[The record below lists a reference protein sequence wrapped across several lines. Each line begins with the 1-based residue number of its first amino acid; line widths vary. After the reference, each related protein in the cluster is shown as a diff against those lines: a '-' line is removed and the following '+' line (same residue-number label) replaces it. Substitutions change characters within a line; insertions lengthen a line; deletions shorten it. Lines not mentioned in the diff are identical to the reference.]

1 MGLRECLGEQFPMP
15 GEWWWL
21 LRKCMLRTRQQVL
34 QVTLGGE
41 SQVVPSHQ
49 GHQVRLVSRARSS
62 AAMFCNACMAEQL
75 TDRKR
80 RGGLGSP
87 TLRLARVCRAPPCM
101 HRSGLLLIFY
111 DAL

>member
-1 MGLRECLGEQFPMP
+1 MG
-15 GEWWWL
+15 
-21 LRKCMLRTRQQVL
+21 
-34 QVTLGGE
+34 GGE

-87 TLRLARVCRAPPCM
+87 TLRLALNGCQVCRAPRACADQAYSSYFTMPSCR
-101 HRSGLLLIFY
+101 HRSRMIVSSSAQATAWSLEERW
-111 DAL
+111 